1 MTFRKKRHAAE
12 YELHAP
18 DSRPRLIHLHGRVA
32 WCLSRLI
39 EAGSAG
45 ITAHD
50 FPGARI
56 AAYVLQIRKAGIE
69 VATTYER
76 NSGGWTGTHGRY
88 VLTSRVTITQPQ
100 DVA

>member
-1 MTFRKKRHAAE
+1 MSFRRKRHAAE

-18 DSRPRLIHLHGRVA
+18 NSTPGLIHLYGRVA

-39 EAGSAG
+39 EAGSSG

-50 FPGARI
+50 FPNARI

-69 VATTYER
+69 VATAYEP
-76 NSGGWTGTHGRY
+76 NGSEWGA
-88 VLTSRVTITQPQ
+88 LTRAMS
-100 DVA
+100 